1 MSDPSALP
9 HYVFDAYG
17 TLFDVHAAALRYK
30 EAIGPAWLKLSQL
43 WRAKHLEYTWV
54 HALSR
59 RPATFWDLAQRSLE
73 HAIASIGINIA
84 ADVRR
89 GLLAAY
95 RTMDT
100 YPEVADVL
108 STLKVQG
115 ARVAIL
121 SNGDPDMLADAVN
134 AAKLAGWVEA
144 VLSVSAAGI
153 FKPAPEVY
161 RLATHHF
168 GCRPSDI
175 SFQSSNRWDI
185 AGAKAFGFGCVWI
198 NRTGAAEE
206 YPDLVPDRVMGDLTG
221 LLSG

>member
-1 MSDPSALP
+1 MSDPQAAT

-17 TLFDVHAAALRYK
+17 TLFDVHAAALRYR
-30 EAIGPAWLKLSQL
+30 EALGSAWQQLSQV

-59 RPATFWDLAQRSLE
+59 RPATFWELAQRSLD
-73 HAIASIGINIA
+73 HAFASIGITPA
-84 ADVRR
+84 EGVRQ

-95 RTMDT
+95 RTMAA
-100 YPEVADVL
+100 YPEVAGVL
-108 STLKVQG
+108 ATLRSRG

-121 SNGDPDMLADAVN
+121 SNGDPDMLEDAVR
-134 AAKLAGWVEA
+134 AANLADSVEA

-161 RLATHHF
+161 RLATHCF
-168 GCRPSDI
+168 GCSPPDI

-185 AGAKAFGFGCVWI
+185 AGAKAFGFRCVWI
-198 NRTGAAEE
+198 NRTGAADE
-206 YPDLVPDRVMGDLTG
+206 YPDLAPDRVMGDLTG
-221 LLSG
+221 LL